1 YTFLFFSKR
10 RVRVMERISEHYAVW
25 REKAVEYKAELEA
38 MSEDDK
44 KEAFY
49 KDLEFG
55 TAGLRGILGAGTN
68 RLNIYTI
75 GKVTKGLAM
84 YLLAHKK
91 SGIKVAVS
99 YDSRNCSEEFA
110 RYAAAVLAA
119 CGIKAYITDKL
130 QPTPYLSY
138 MVRSLKCDAGVM
150 ITASHNPAKFNGY
163 KVYGA
168 DGCQVTDNAA
178 EEIFGFIQNTDTFSV
193 KPADF
198 DSAVADG
205 TIVFSDVTRAYLD
218 EVYKRS
224 VGSARDVA
232 IVYTPLNGTGTSI
245 VPQMFRERGFDK
257 VTVVP
262 EQALPAGNLP
272 TTPYPNP
279 EKAEALKLAIDLA
292 KKTGAD
298 VVIGTDPD
306 ADRIGAAVKTGDGY
320 RLISGNEMGVLLI
333 DYIFSHSKAL
343 PKKPVVV
350 KTIVTTDLAARVAES
365 YGAEVREVLTGFKYI
380 GEVIKKLEA
389 KGEGDRFVFGYEES
403 YGYLSGS
410 YVRDKDAVVASML
423 VAEMTADYLKEGKT
437 LADVLDGIYAK
448 YGKYYHRTV
457 SFTYEGAAGAQ
468 KMSEVLSGVRNDP
481 PAAID
486 GSKVAESVDY
496 LTQDKFDLP
505 KSNVLSFKAEDG
517 SKLIVRPSGTEPLIK
532 VYITAACG
540 GEKRID
546 AILEQ
551 VKKFM

>member
-1 YTFLFFSKR
+1 
-10 RVRVMERISEHYAVW
+10 MDRINDNYAVW
-25 REKAVEYKAELEA
+25 CEKASLYKADLDS
-38 MSEDDK
+38 MSDEDK

-68 RLNIYTI
+68 RLNVYTI
-75 GKVTKGLAM
+75 GKVTKGLAL

-91 SGIKVAVS
+91 SGVTVAIS

-110 RYAAAVLAA
+110 RYAAAVLAE

-138 MVRSLKCDAGVM
+138 MVRSLKCDAGIM

-168 DGCQVTDNAA
+168 DGCQVTDAA
-178 EEIFGFIQNTDTFSV
+178 ATEIFSFIEGVDTFSV
-193 KPADF
+193 QPADF
-198 DSAVADG
+198 DKAVASG
-205 TIVFSDVTRAYLD
+205 AIEFADVTRAYLD

-224 VGSARDVA
+224 VGAARDVSV
-232 IVYTPLNGTGTSI
+232 VYTPLNGTGASI
-245 VPQMFRERGFDK
+245 VPQMFRERGFNN
-257 VTVVP
+257 VTIVP
-262 EQALPAGNLP
+262 EQAMPDGNFP

-279 EKAEALKLAIDLA
+279 EKAEALRLAVELA

-298 VVIGTDPD
+298 IVIGTDPD

-333 DYIFSHSKAL
+333 DYIFSHAKAL
-343 PKKPVVV
+343 PKNPVVV
-350 KTIVTTDLAARVAES
+350 KTIVTTDLAARVAER

-380 GEVIKKLEA
+380 GEVIKKLEQ

-403 YGYLSGS
+403 YGYLSGT

-423 VAEMTADYLKEGKT
+423 VAEMAADYLKEGKT
-437 LADVLDGIYAK
+437 LADVLDGIYSEF
-448 YGKYYHRTV
+448 GKYYHRTV

-468 KMSEVLSGVRNDP
+468 KMREVLASVRNNP
-481 PAAID
+481 PAEID
-486 GSKVAESVDY
+486 GSAVVESIDY
-496 LTQDKFDLP
+496 LTQTKFDLP
-505 KSNVLSFKAEDG
+505 KSNVLSFKAADG

-532 VYITAACG
+532 VYITAASG
-540 GEKRID
+540 GEQRID
-546 AILEQ
+546 AILDQ

>member
-1 YTFLFFSKR
+1 
-10 RVRVMERISEHYAVW
+10 MDRINDNYAVW
-25 REKAVEYKAELEA
+25 CEKASLYKADLDS
-38 MSEDDK
+38 MSDEDK

-55 TAGLRGILGAGTN
+55 TAGLRGILGAGTK
-68 RLNIYTI
+68 RLNVYTI
-75 GKVTKGLAM
+75 GKVTKGLAL

-91 SGIKVAVS
+91 SGVTVAIS

-110 RYAAAVLAA
+110 RYAAAVLAE

-138 MVRSLKCDAGVM
+138 MVRSLKCDAGIM

-168 DGCQVTDNAA
+168 DGCQVTDAA
-178 EEIFGFIQNTDTFSV
+178 ATEIFSFIEGVDTFSV
-193 KPADF
+193 QPADF
-198 DSAVADG
+198 DKAVASG
-205 TIVFSDVTRAYLD
+205 AIEFADVTRAYLD

-224 VGSARDVA
+224 VGAARDVSV
-232 IVYTPLNGTGTSI
+232 VYTPLNGTGASI
-245 VPQMFRERGFDK
+245 VPQMFRERGFNN
-257 VTVVP
+257 VTIVP
-262 EQALPAGNLP
+262 EQAMPDGNFP

-279 EKAEALKLAIDLA
+279 EKAEALRLAVELA

-298 VVIGTDPD
+298 IVIGTDPD

-333 DYIFSHSKAL
+333 DYIFSHAKAL
-343 PKKPVVV
+343 PKNPVVV
-350 KTIVTTDLAARVAES
+350 KTIVTTDLAARVAER

-380 GEVIKKLEA
+380 GEVIKKLEQ

-403 YGYLSGS
+403 YGYLSGT

-423 VAEMTADYLKEGKT
+423 VAEMAADYLKEGKT
-437 LADVLDGIYAK
+437 LADVLDGIYSEF
-448 YGKYYHRTV
+448 GKYYHRTV

-468 KMSEVLSGVRNDP
+468 KMQEVLASVRNNP
-481 PAAID
+481 PAEID
-486 GSKVAESVDY
+486 GSAVVESIDY
-496 LTQDKFDLP
+496 LTQTKFDLP
-505 KSNVLSFKAEDG
+505 KSNVLSFKAADG

-532 VYITAACG
+532 VYITAASG
-540 GEKRID
+540 GEQRID
-546 AILEQ
+546 AILDQ

>member
-1 YTFLFFSKR
+1 MS
-10 RVRVMERISEHYAVW
+10 RIDDDYSVW
-25 REKAVEYKAELEA
+25 REKAVACKAELEA

-68 RLNIYTI
+68 RLNVYTI
-75 GKVTKGLAM
+75 GKVTEGLAL

-91 SGIKVAVS
+91 SGNTVAVS

-119 CGIKAYITDKL
+119 HGIKACITETLK
-130 QPTPYLSY
+130 PTPYLSY
-138 MVRSLKCDAGVM
+138 MVRSLHCDAGIM

-163 KVYGA
+163 KVYGP

-178 EEIFGFIQNTDTFSV
+178 TEIFGFIEGVDTFDV

-198 DSAVADG
+198 DKAVADG
-205 TIVFSDVTRAYLD
+205 TIEFVDVTRAYLD
-218 EVYKRS
+218 EVYNRS
-224 VGSARDVA
+224 VGTARDVA

-245 VPQMFRERGFDK
+245 VPQMFRERGFNN

-262 EQALPAGNLP
+262 EQALPDGNFP

-279 EKAEALKLAIDLA
+279 EKAETLRLAVELA
-292 KKTGAD
+292 EKTGAD
-298 VVIGTDPD
+298 IVIGTDPD
-306 ADRIGAAVKTGDGY
+306 ADRIGAAVKTSDGEF

-333 DYIFSHSKAL
+333 DYIFSHAKAL
-343 PKKPVVV
+343 PKDPVVV

-380 GEVIKKLEA
+380 GEVIKKLEE

-403 YGYLSGS
+403 YGYLSGT

-423 VAEMTADYLKEGKT
+423 VAEMAADYLKSGKT
-437 LADVLDGIYAK
+437 LADVLDGIYAEF
-448 YGKYYHRTV
+448 GKYFHRTV

-468 KMSEVLSGVRNDP
+468 KMNEVLAGVRKDP
-481 PAAID
+481 PAEID
-486 GSKVAESVDY
+486 GSKVTESVDY
-496 LTQDKFDLP
+496 LTQNKFDLP

>member
-1 YTFLFFSKR
+1 
-10 RVRVMERISEHYAVW
+10 MDRINDNYAVW
-25 REKAVEYKAELEA
+25 CEKASLYKADLDS
-38 MSEDDK
+38 MSDEDK

-68 RLNIYTI
+68 RLNVYTI
-75 GKVTKGLAM
+75 GKVTKGLAL

-91 SGIKVAVS
+91 SGVTVAIS

-110 RYAAAVLAA
+110 RYAAAVLAE

-138 MVRSLKCDAGVM
+138 MVRSLKCDAGIM

-178 EEIFGFIQNTDTFSV
+178 TEIFSFIEGVDTFSV
-193 KPADF
+193 RPADF
-198 DSAVADG
+198 DKAVASG
-205 TIVFSDVTRAYLD
+205 AIEFADVTRAYLD

-224 VGSARDVA
+224 VGAARDVSV
-232 IVYTPLNGTGTSI
+232 VYTPLNGTGASI
-245 VPQMFRERGFDK
+245 VPQMFRERGFNN
-257 VTVVP
+257 VTIVP
-262 EQALPAGNLP
+262 EQAMPDGNFP

-279 EKAEALKLAIDLA
+279 EKAEALRLAVELA

-298 VVIGTDPD
+298 IVIGTDPD

-333 DYIFSHSKAL
+333 DYIFSHAKAL
-343 PKKPVVV
+343 PKNPVVV
-350 KTIVTTDLAARVAES
+350 KTIVTTDLAARVAER

-380 GEVIKKLEA
+380 GEVIKKLEQ

-403 YGYLSGS
+403 YGYLSGT

-423 VAEMTADYLKEGKT
+423 VAEMAADYLKEGKT
-437 LADVLDGIYAK
+437 LADVLDGIYSEF
-448 YGKYYHRTV
+448 GKYYHRTV

-468 KMSEVLSGVRNDP
+468 KMQEVLASVRNNP
-481 PAAID
+481 PAEID
-486 GSKVAESVDY
+486 GSAVVESIDY
-496 LTQDKFDLP
+496 LTQTKFDLP
-505 KSNVLSFKAEDG
+505 KSNVLSFKAADG

-532 VYITAACG
+532 VYITAASG
-540 GEKRID
+540 GEQRID
-546 AILEQ
+546 AILDQ

>member
-1 YTFLFFSKR
+1 
-10 RVRVMERISEHYAVW
+10 MDRINDNYAVW
-25 REKAVEYKAELEA
+25 CEKASLYKADLDS
-38 MSEDDK
+38 MSDEDK

-68 RLNIYTI
+68 RLNVYTI
-75 GKVTKGLAM
+75 GKVTKGLAL

-91 SGIKVAVS
+91 SGVTVAIS

-110 RYAAAVLAA
+110 RYAAAVLAE

-138 MVRSLKCDAGVM
+138 MVRSLKCDAGIM

-168 DGCQVTDNAA
+168 DGCQVTDAA
-178 EEIFGFIQNTDTFSV
+178 ATEIFSFIEGVDTFSV
-193 KPADF
+193 RPADF
-198 DSAVADG
+198 DKAVASG
-205 TIVFSDVTRAYLD
+205 AIEFADVTRAYLD

-224 VGSARDVA
+224 VGAARDVSV
-232 IVYTPLNGTGTSI
+232 VYTPLNGTGASI
-245 VPQMFRERGFDK
+245 VPQMFRERGFNN
-257 VTVVP
+257 VTIVP
-262 EQALPAGNLP
+262 EQAMPDGNFP

-279 EKAEALKLAIDLA
+279 EKAEALRLAVELA

-298 VVIGTDPD
+298 IVIGTDPD

-333 DYIFSHSKAL
+333 DYIFSHAKAL
-343 PKKPVVV
+343 PKNPVVV
-350 KTIVTTDLAARVAES
+350 KTIVTTDLAARVAER

-380 GEVIKKLEA
+380 GEVIKKLEQ

-403 YGYLSGS
+403 YGYLSGT

-423 VAEMTADYLKEGKT
+423 VAEMAADYLKEGKT
-437 LADVLDGIYAK
+437 LADVLDGIYSEF
-448 YGKYYHRTV
+448 GKYYHRTV

-468 KMSEVLSGVRNDP
+468 KMREVLTSVRNNP
-481 PAAID
+481 PVEID
-486 GSKVAESVDY
+486 GSAVVESIDY
-496 LTQDKFDLP
+496 LTQTKFDLP
-505 KSNVLSFKAEDG
+505 KSNVLSFKAADG

-532 VYITAACG
+532 VYITAASG
-540 GEKRID
+540 GEQRID
-546 AILEQ
+546 AILDQ

>member
-1 YTFLFFSKR
+1 
-10 RVRVMERISEHYAVW
+10 MDRINDNYAVW
-25 REKAVEYKAELEA
+25 CEKASLYKADLDS
-38 MSEDDK
+38 MSDEDK

-68 RLNIYTI
+68 RLNVYTI
-75 GKVTKGLAM
+75 GKVTKGLAL

-91 SGIKVAVS
+91 SGVTVAIS

-110 RYAAAVLAA
+110 RYAAAVLAEG
-119 CGIKAYITDKL
+119 GIKAYITDKL

-138 MVRSLKCDAGVM
+138 MVRSLKCDAGIM

-168 DGCQVTDNAA
+168 DGCQVTDAA
-178 EEIFGFIQNTDTFSV
+178 ATEIFSFIEGVDTFSV
-193 KPADF
+193 RPADF
-198 DSAVADG
+198 DKAVASG
-205 TIVFSDVTRAYLD
+205 AIEFADVTRAYLD

-224 VGSARDVA
+224 VGAARDVSV
-232 IVYTPLNGTGTSI
+232 VYTPLNGTGASI
-245 VPQMFRERGFDK
+245 VPQMFRERGFNN
-257 VTVVP
+257 VTIVP
-262 EQALPAGNLP
+262 EQAMPDGNFP

-279 EKAEALKLAIDLA
+279 EKAEALRLAVELA

-298 VVIGTDPD
+298 IVIGTDPD

-333 DYIFSHSKAL
+333 DYIFSHAKAL
-343 PKKPVVV
+343 PKNPVVV
-350 KTIVTTDLAARVAES
+350 KTIVTTDLAARVAER

-380 GEVIKKLEA
+380 GEVIKKLEQ

-403 YGYLSGS
+403 YGYLSGT

-423 VAEMTADYLKEGKT
+423 VAEMAADYLKEGKT
-437 LADVLDGIYAK
+437 LADVLDGIYSEF
-448 YGKYYHRTV
+448 GKYYHRTV

-468 KMSEVLSGVRNDP
+468 KMQEVLASVRNNP
-481 PAAID
+481 PAEID
-486 GSKVAESVDY
+486 GSAVVERIDY
-496 LTQDKFDLP
+496 LTQTKFDLP
-505 KSNVLSFKAEDG
+505 KSNVLSFKAADG

-532 VYITAACG
+532 VYITAASG
-540 GEKRID
+540 GEQRID
-546 AILEQ
+546 AILDQ

>member
-1 YTFLFFSKR
+1 
-10 RVRVMERISEHYAVW
+10 MGRINDNYAVW
-25 REKAVEYKAELEA
+25 CEKASLYKADLDS
-38 MSEDDK
+38 MSDEDK

-68 RLNIYTI
+68 RLNVYTI
-75 GKVTKGLAM
+75 GKVTKGLAL

-91 SGIKVAVS
+91 SGVTVAIS

-110 RYAAAVLAA
+110 RYAAAVLAE

-138 MVRSLKCDAGVM
+138 MVRSLKCDAGIM

-178 EEIFGFIQNTDTFSV
+178 TEIFSFIEGVDTFSV
-193 KPADF
+193 RPADF
-198 DSAVADG
+198 DKAVASG
-205 TIVFSDVTRAYLD
+205 AIEFADVTRAYLD

-224 VGSARDVA
+224 VGAARDVSV
-232 IVYTPLNGTGTSI
+232 VYTPLNGTGASI
-245 VPQMFRERGFDK
+245 VPQMFRERGFNN
-257 VTVVP
+257 VTIVP
-262 EQALPAGNLP
+262 EQAMPDGNFP

-279 EKAEALKLAIDLA
+279 EKAEALRLAVELA

-298 VVIGTDPD
+298 IVIGTDPD

-333 DYIFSHSKAL
+333 DYIFSHAKAL
-343 PKKPVVV
+343 PKNPVVV
-350 KTIVTTDLAARVAES
+350 KTIVTTDLAARVAER

-380 GEVIKKLEA
+380 GEVIKKLEQ

-403 YGYLSGS
+403 YGYLSGT

-423 VAEMTADYLKEGKT
+423 VAEMAADYLKEGKT
-437 LADVLDGIYAK
+437 LADVLDGIYSEF
-448 YGKYYHRTV
+448 GKYYHRTV

-468 KMSEVLSGVRNDP
+468 KMREEIGRAHV
-481 PAAID
+481 
-486 GSKVAESVDY
+486 
-496 LTQDKFDLP
+496 
-505 KSNVLSFKAEDG
+505 
-517 SKLIVRPSGTEPLIK
+517 
-532 VYITAACG
+532 
-540 GEKRID
+540 
-546 AILEQ
+546 
-551 VKKFM
+551 

>member
-1 YTFLFFSKR
+1 
-10 RVRVMERISEHYAVW
+10 MDRINDNYAVW
-25 REKAVEYKAELEA
+25 CEKASLYKADLDS
-38 MSEDDK
+38 MSDEDK

-68 RLNIYTI
+68 RLNVYTI
-75 GKVTKGLAM
+75 GKVTKGLAL

-91 SGIKVAVS
+91 SGVTVAIS

-110 RYAAAVLAA
+110 RYAAAVLAE

-138 MVRSLKCDAGVM
+138 MVRSLKCDASIM

-168 DGCQVTDNAA
+168 DGCQVTDAA
-178 EEIFGFIQNTDTFSV
+178 ATEIFSFIEGVDTFSV
-193 KPADF
+193 QPADF
-198 DSAVADG
+198 DKAVASG
-205 TIVFSDVTRAYLD
+205 AIEFADVTRAYLD

-224 VGSARDVA
+224 VGAARDVSV
-232 IVYTPLNGTGTSI
+232 VYTPLNGTGASI
-245 VPQMFRERGFDK
+245 VPQMFRERGFNN
-257 VTVVP
+257 VTIVP
-262 EQALPAGNLP
+262 EQAMPDGNFP

-279 EKAEALKLAIDLA
+279 EKAEALRLAVELA

-298 VVIGTDPD
+298 IVIGTDPD

-333 DYIFSHSKAL
+333 DYIFSHAKAL
-343 PKKPVVV
+343 PKNPVVV
-350 KTIVTTDLAARVAES
+350 KTIVTTDLAARVAER

-380 GEVIKKLEA
+380 GEVIKKLEQ

-403 YGYLSGS
+403 YGYLSGT

-423 VAEMTADYLKEGKT
+423 VAEMAADYLKEGKT
-437 LADVLDGIYAK
+437 LADVLDGIYSEF
-448 YGKYYHRTV
+448 GKYYHRTV

-468 KMSEVLSGVRNDP
+468 KMQEVLASVRNNP
-481 PAAID
+481 PAEID
-486 GSKVAESVDY
+486 GSAVVESIDY
-496 LTQDKFDLP
+496 LTQTKFDLP
-505 KSNVLSFKAEDG
+505 KSNVLSFKAADG

-532 VYITAACG
+532 VYITAASG
-540 GEKRID
+540 GEQRID
-546 AILEQ
+546 AILDQ

>member
-1 YTFLFFSKR
+1 
-10 RVRVMERISEHYAVW
+10 MDRINDNYAVW
-25 REKAVEYKAELEA
+25 CEKASLYKADLDS
-38 MSEDDK
+38 MSDEDK

-68 RLNIYTI
+68 RLNVYTI
-75 GKVTKGLAM
+75 GKVTKGLAL

-91 SGIKVAVS
+91 SGVTVAIS

-110 RYAAAVLAA
+110 RYAAAVLAE

-138 MVRSLKCDAGVM
+138 MVRSLKCDAGIM

-178 EEIFGFIQNTDTFSV
+178 TEIFSFIEGVDTFSV
-193 KPADF
+193 RPADF
-198 DSAVADG
+198 DKAVASG
-205 TIVFSDVTRAYLD
+205 AIEFADVTRAYLD

-224 VGSARDVA
+224 VGAARDVSV
-232 IVYTPLNGTGTSI
+232 VYTPLNGTGASI
-245 VPQMFRERGFDK
+245 VPQMFRERGFNN
-257 VTVVP
+257 VTIVP
-262 EQALPAGNLP
+262 EQAMPDGNFP

-279 EKAEALKLAIDLA
+279 EKAEALRLAVELA

-298 VVIGTDPD
+298 IVIGTDPD

-333 DYIFSHSKAL
+333 DYIFSHAKAL
-343 PKKPVVV
+343 PKNPVVV
-350 KTIVTTDLAARVAES
+350 KTIVTTDLAARVAER

-380 GEVIKKLEA
+380 GEVIKKLEQ

-403 YGYLSGS
+403 YGYLSGT

-423 VAEMTADYLKEGKT
+423 VAEMAADYLKEGKT
-437 LADVLDGIYAK
+437 LADVLDGIYSEF
-448 YGKYYHRTV
+448 GKYYHRTV

-468 KMSEVLSGVRNDP
+468 KMREVLASVRNNP
-481 PAAID
+481 PAEID
-486 GSKVAESVDY
+486 GSAVVESIDY
-496 LTQDKFDLP
+496 LMQTKFDLP
-505 KSNVLSFKAEDG
+505 KSNVLSFKAADG

-532 VYITAACG
+532 VYITAASG
-540 GEKRID
+540 GEQRID
-546 AILEQ
+546 AILDQ

>member
-1 YTFLFFSKR
+1 
-10 RVRVMERISEHYAVW
+10 MDRINDNYAVW
-25 REKAVEYKAELEA
+25 CEKASLYKADLDS
-38 MSEDDK
+38 MSDEDK

-68 RLNIYTI
+68 RLNVYTI
-75 GKVTKGLAM
+75 GKVTKGLAL

-91 SGIKVAVS
+91 SGVTVAIS

-110 RYAAAVLAA
+110 RYAAAVLAE

-138 MVRSLKCDAGVM
+138 MVRSLKCDAGIM

-178 EEIFGFIQNTDTFSV
+178 TEIFSFIEGVDTFSV
-193 KPADF
+193 QPADF
-198 DSAVADG
+198 DKAVASG
-205 TIVFSDVTRAYLD
+205 AIEFADVTRAYLD

-224 VGSARDVA
+224 VGAARNVSV
-232 IVYTPLNGTGTSI
+232 VYTPLNGTGASI
-245 VPQMFRERGFDK
+245 VPQMFRERGFNN
-257 VTVVP
+257 VTIVP
-262 EQALPAGNLP
+262 EQAMPDGNFP

-279 EKAEALKLAIDLA
+279 EKAEALRLAVELA

-298 VVIGTDPD
+298 IVIGTDPD

-333 DYIFSHSKAL
+333 DYIFSHAKAL
-343 PKKPVVV
+343 PKNPVVV
-350 KTIVTTDLAARVAES
+350 KTIVTTDLAARVAER

-380 GEVIKKLEA
+380 GEVIKKLEQ

-403 YGYLSGS
+403 YGYLSGT

-423 VAEMTADYLKEGKT
+423 VAEMAADYLKEGKT
-437 LADVLDGIYAK
+437 LADVLDGIYSEF
-448 YGKYYHRTV
+448 GKYYHRTV

-468 KMSEVLSGVRNDP
+468 KMREVLASVRNNP
-481 PAAID
+481 PVEID
-486 GSKVAESVDY
+486 GSAVVESIDY
-496 LTQDKFDLP
+496 LTQTKFDLP
-505 KSNVLSFKAEDG
+505 KSNVLSFKAADG

-532 VYITAACG
+532 VYITAASG
-540 GEKRID
+540 GEQRID
-546 AILEQ
+546 AILDQ

>member
-1 YTFLFFSKR
+1 
-10 RVRVMERISEHYAVW
+10 MDRINDNYAVW
-25 REKAVEYKAELEA
+25 CEKASLYKADLDS
-38 MSEDDK
+38 MSDEDK

-68 RLNIYTI
+68 RLNVYTI
-75 GKVTKGLAM
+75 GKVTKGLAL

-91 SGIKVAVS
+91 SGVTVAIS

-110 RYAAAVLAA
+110 RYAAAVLAE

-138 MVRSLKCDAGVM
+138 MVRSLKCDAGIM

-168 DGCQVTDNAA
+168 DGCQVTDAA
-178 EEIFGFIQNTDTFSV
+178 ATEIFSFIEGVDTFSV
-193 KPADF
+193 RPADF
-198 DSAVADG
+198 DKAVASG
-205 TIVFSDVTRAYLD
+205 AIEFADVTRAYLD

-224 VGSARDVA
+224 VGAARDVSV
-232 IVYTPLNGTGTSI
+232 VYTPLNGTGACI
-245 VPQMFRERGFDK
+245 VPQMFRERGFNN
-257 VTVVP
+257 VTIVP
-262 EQALPAGNLP
+262 EQAMPDGNFP

-279 EKAEALKLAIDLA
+279 EKAEALRLAVELA

-298 VVIGTDPD
+298 IVIGTDPD

-333 DYIFSHSKAL
+333 DYIFSHAKAL
-343 PKKPVVV
+343 PKNPVVV
-350 KTIVTTDLAARVAES
+350 KTIVTTDLAARVAER

-380 GEVIKKLEA
+380 GEVIKKLEQ

-403 YGYLSGS
+403 YGYLSGT

-423 VAEMTADYLKEGKT
+423 VAEMAADYLKEGKT
-437 LADVLDGIYAK
+437 LADVLDGIYSEF
-448 YGKYYHRTV
+448 GKYYHRTV

-468 KMSEVLSGVRNDP
+468 KMREVLASVRNNP
-481 PAAID
+481 PAEID
-486 GSKVAESVDY
+486 GSAVVESIDY
-496 LTQDKFDLP
+496 LMQTKFDLP
-505 KSNVLSFKAEDG
+505 KSNVLSFKAADG

-532 VYITAACG
+532 VYITAASG
-540 GEKRID
+540 GEQRID
-546 AILEQ
+546 AILDQ

>member
-1 YTFLFFSKR
+1 
-10 RVRVMERISEHYAVW
+10 MDRINDNYAVW
-25 REKAVEYKAELEA
+25 CEKASLYKADLDS
-38 MSEDDK
+38 MSDEDK

-68 RLNIYTI
+68 RLNVYTI
-75 GKVTKGLAM
+75 GKVTKGLAL

-91 SGIKVAVS
+91 SGVTVAIS

-110 RYAAAVLAA
+110 RYAAAVLAE

-138 MVRSLKCDAGVM
+138 MVRSLKCDAGIM

-178 EEIFGFIQNTDTFSV
+178 TEIFSFIEGVDTFSV
-193 KPADF
+193 RPADF
-198 DSAVADG
+198 DKAVASG
-205 TIVFSDVTRAYLD
+205 AIEFADVTRAYLD

-224 VGSARDVA
+224 VGAARDVSV
-232 IVYTPLNGTGTSI
+232 VYTPLNGTGASI
-245 VPQMFRERGFDK
+245 VPQMFRERGFNN
-257 VTVVP
+257 VTIVP
-262 EQALPAGNLP
+262 EQAMPDGNFP

-279 EKAEALKLAIDLA
+279 EKAEALRLAVELA

-298 VVIGTDPD
+298 IVIGTDPD

-333 DYIFSHSKAL
+333 DYIFSHAKAL
-343 PKKPVVV
+343 PKNPVVV
-350 KTIVTTDLAARVAES
+350 KTIVTTDLAARVAER

-380 GEVIKKLEA
+380 GEVIKKLEQ

-403 YGYLSGS
+403 YGYLSGT

-423 VAEMTADYLKEGKT
+423 VAEMAADYLKDGKT
-437 LADVLDGIYAK
+437 LADVLDGIYSEF
-448 YGKYYHRTV
+448 GKYYHRTV

-468 KMSEVLSGVRNDP
+468 KMREVLASVRNNP
-481 PAAID
+481 PAEID
-486 GSKVAESVDY
+486 GSAVVESIDY
-496 LTQDKFDLP
+496 LTQTKFDLP
-505 KSNVLSFKAEDG
+505 KSNVLSFKAADG

-532 VYITAACG
+532 VYITAASG
-540 GEKRID
+540 GEQRID
-546 AILEQ
+546 AILDQ

>member
-1 YTFLFFSKR
+1 
-10 RVRVMERISEHYAVW
+10 MDRINDNYAVW
-25 REKAVEYKAELEA
+25 CEKASLYKADLDS
-38 MSEDDK
+38 MSNEDK

-68 RLNIYTI
+68 RLNVYTI
-75 GKVTKGLAM
+75 GKVTKGLAL

-91 SGIKVAVS
+91 SGVTVAIS

-110 RYAAAVLAA
+110 RYAAAVLAE

-138 MVRSLKCDAGVM
+138 MVRSLKCDAGIM

-178 EEIFGFIQNTDTFSV
+178 TEIFSFIEGVDTFSV
-193 KPADF
+193 QPADF
-198 DSAVADG
+198 DKAVASG
-205 TIVFSDVTRAYLD
+205 AIEFADVTRAYLD

-224 VGSARDVA
+224 VGAARDVSV
-232 IVYTPLNGTGTSI
+232 VYTPLNGTGASI
-245 VPQMFRERGFDK
+245 VPQMFRERGFNN
-257 VTVVP
+257 VTIVL
-262 EQALPAGNLP
+262 EQAMPDGNFP

-279 EKAEALKLAIDLA
+279 EKAEALRLAVELA

-298 VVIGTDPD
+298 IVIGTDPD

-333 DYIFSHSKAL
+333 DYIFSHAKAL
-343 PKKPVVV
+343 PKNPVVV
-350 KTIVTTDLAARVAES
+350 KTIVTTDLAARVAER

-380 GEVIKKLEA
+380 GEVIKKLEQ

-403 YGYLSGS
+403 YGYLSGT

-423 VAEMTADYLKEGKT
+423 VAEMAADYLKEGKT
-437 LADVLDGIYAK
+437 LADVLDGIYSEF
-448 YGKYYHRTV
+448 GKYYHRTV

-468 KMSEVLSGVRNDP
+468 KMREVLASVRNNP
-481 PAAID
+481 PVEID
-486 GSKVAESVDY
+486 GSAVVESIDY
-496 LTQDKFDLP
+496 LTQTKFDLP
-505 KSNVLSFKAEDG
+505 KSNVLSFKAADG

-532 VYITAACG
+532 VYITAASG
-540 GEKRID
+540 GEQRID
-546 AILEQ
+546 AILDQ

>member
-1 YTFLFFSKR
+1 
-10 RVRVMERISEHYAVW
+10 MDRINDNYAVW
-25 REKAVEYKAELEA
+25 CEKASLYKADLDS
-38 MSEDDK
+38 MSDEDK

-68 RLNIYTI
+68 RLNVYTI
-75 GKVTKGLAM
+75 GKVTKGLAL

-91 SGIKVAVS
+91 SGVTVAIS

-110 RYAAAVLAA
+110 RYAAAVLAE

-138 MVRSLKCDAGVM
+138 MVRSLKCDAGIM

-178 EEIFGFIQNTDTFSV
+178 TEIFSFIEGVDTFSV
-193 KPADF
+193 QPADF
-198 DSAVADG
+198 DKAVASG
-205 TIVFSDVTRAYLD
+205 AIEFADVTRAYLD

-224 VGSARDVA
+224 VGAARDVSV
-232 IVYTPLNGTGTSI
+232 VYTPLNGTGASI
-245 VPQMFRERGFDK
+245 VPQMFRERGFNN
-257 VTVVP
+257 VTIVP
-262 EQALPAGNLP
+262 EQAMPDGNFP

-279 EKAEALKLAIDLA
+279 EKAEALRLAVELA

-298 VVIGTDPD
+298 IVIGTDPD

-333 DYIFSHSKAL
+333 DYIFSHAKAL
-343 PKKPVVV
+343 PKNPVVV
-350 KTIVTTDLAARVAES
+350 KTIVTTDLAARVAER

-380 GEVIKKLEA
+380 GEVIKKLEQ

-403 YGYLSGS
+403 YGYLSGT

-423 VAEMTADYLKEGKT
+423 VAEMAADYLKEGKT
-437 LADVLDGIYAK
+437 LADVLDGIYSEF
-448 YGKYYHRTV
+448 GKYYHRTV

-468 KMSEVLSGVRNDP
+468 KMREVLASVRNNP
-481 PAAID
+481 PAEID
-486 GSKVAESVDY
+486 GSAVVESIDY
-496 LTQDKFDLP
+496 LTQTKFDLP
-505 KSNVLSFKAEDG
+505 KSNVLSFKAADG

-532 VYITAACG
+532 VYITAASG
-540 GEKRID
+540 GEQRID
-546 AILEQ
+546 AILDQ

>member
-1 YTFLFFSKR
+1 
-10 RVRVMERISEHYAVW
+10 MDRINDNYAVW
-25 REKAVEYKAELEA
+25 CEKASLYKADLDS
-38 MSEDDK
+38 MSDEDK

-68 RLNIYTI
+68 RLNVYTI
-75 GKVTKGLAM
+75 GKVTKGLAL

-91 SGIKVAVS
+91 SGVTVAIS

-110 RYAAAVLAA
+110 RYAAAVLAE

-138 MVRSLKCDAGVM
+138 MVRSLKCDAGIM

-168 DGCQVTDNAA
+168 DGCQVTDAA
-178 EEIFGFIQNTDTFSV
+178 ATEIFSFIEGVDTFSV
-193 KPADF
+193 RPADF
-198 DSAVADG
+198 DKAVASG
-205 TIVFSDVTRAYLD
+205 AIEFADVTRAYLD

-224 VGSARDVA
+224 VGAARDVSV
-232 IVYTPLNGTGTSI
+232 VYTPLNGTGASI
-245 VPQMFRERGFDK
+245 VPQMFRERGFNN
-257 VTVVP
+257 VTIVP
-262 EQALPAGNLP
+262 EQAMPDGNFP

-279 EKAEALKLAIDLA
+279 EKAEALRLAVELA

-298 VVIGTDPD
+298 IVIGTDPD

-333 DYIFSHSKAL
+333 DYIFSHAKAL
-343 PKKPVVV
+343 PKNPVVV
-350 KTIVTTDLAARVAES
+350 KTIVTTDLAARVAER

-380 GEVIKKLEA
+380 GEVIKKLEQ

-403 YGYLSGS
+403 YGYLSGT

-423 VAEMTADYLKEGKT
+423 VAEMAADYLKEGKT
-437 LADVLDGIYAK
+437 LADVLDGIYSEF
-448 YGKYYHRTV
+448 GKYYHRTV

-468 KMSEVLSGVRNDP
+468 KMQEVLASVRNNP
-481 PAAID
+481 PAEID
-486 GSKVAESVDY
+486 GSAVVERIDY
-496 LTQDKFDLP
+496 LTQTKFDLP
-505 KSNVLSFKAEDG
+505 KSNVLSFKAADG

-532 VYITAACG
+532 VYITAASG
-540 GEKRID
+540 GEQRID
-546 AILEQ
+546 AILDQ